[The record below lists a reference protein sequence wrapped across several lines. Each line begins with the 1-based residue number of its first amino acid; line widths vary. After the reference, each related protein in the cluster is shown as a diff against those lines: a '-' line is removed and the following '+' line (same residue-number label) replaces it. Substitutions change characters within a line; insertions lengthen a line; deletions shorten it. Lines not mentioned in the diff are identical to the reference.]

1 MHTTQ
6 LPFASNQLMG
16 NAKSLM
22 TRADSDCMPNSQSKL
37 VEAFLQSQSPSLRK
51 VVDFLIERISSTTI
65 KDFQIQHFLE
75 IKKEAQSEVKR
86 INSQLSKKAVG
97 NLLVDIYSK
106 ALVALT
112 SRWTE
117 TVPGAIQ
124 KKAKQSLDALLPI
137 ETILPVRNTCADI
150 VIKMCTAKTNDWRM
164 SNLNHIGE

>member
-6 LPFASNQLMG
+6 LPFASNQLMVG
-16 NAKSLM
+16 NAKSLVM
-22 TRADSDCMPNSQSKL
+22 RSDSDCMQAKL

-75 IKKEAQSEVKR
+75 IKKEAQLDVKR
-86 INSQLSKKAVG
+86 INGQLSKKAVV
-97 NLLVDIYSK
+97 NLLLDIYSK

-117 TVPGAIQ
+117 TVPEAIK
-124 KKAKQSLDALLPI
+124 KKARQSLDALLPV
-137 ETILPVRNTCADI
+137 ETIVPVRNTCVDI
-150 VIKMCTAKTNDWRM
+150 VVKMCTAKTNDWRM
-164 SNLNHIGE
+164 GNLNQIG